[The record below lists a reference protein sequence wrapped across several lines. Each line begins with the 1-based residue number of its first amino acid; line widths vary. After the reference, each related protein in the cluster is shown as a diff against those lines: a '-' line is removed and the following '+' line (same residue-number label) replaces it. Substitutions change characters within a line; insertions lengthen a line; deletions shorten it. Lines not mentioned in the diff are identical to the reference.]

1 MAAARTLN
9 VSGAGTRPSPS
20 IGKRIWGREKMSAS
34 VTVSRMLDAGR
45 GLLQL
50 LPSGVGLTDV
60 LKRYLLKGTFGPEM
74 HFILE

>member
-50 LPSGVGLTDV
+50 LPSGVGLTDGSKAV
-60 LKRYLLKGTFGPEM
+60 SFERHIWARNALYP
-74 HFILE
+74 